1 MAANTQIGYFGSMS
15 RGVFVLLALLLPA
28 AAWAAQPV
36 PRADVL
42 LKALQNAGTPAAAR
56 AIEDQLDKLWSQSG
70 SPSADLLLERALAAA
85 GDKDYDTATAILVKL
100 TQAAPNFAEGWH
112 QRAEVAAL
120 REDFSDAMLSLQ
132 RTLALQPGQF
142 FALASLGSILE
153 EFGEKARALEAYRKA
168 LQLNP
173 YLEGIP
179 DRVRLLSR
187 EIEGQGI

>member
-1 MAANTQIGYFGSMS
+1 MS

-28 AAWAAQPV
+28 TVWAGQPV
-36 PRADVL
+36 SRADVL
-42 LKALQNAGTPAAAR
+42 LKALQTAGTPTAAR

-85 GDKDYDTATAILVKL
+85 GDRDYDTATRILVKL

-120 REDFSDAMLSLQ
+120 REDFHDAMLALQ
-132 RTLALQPGQF
+132 HTLALQPRHF

-153 EFGEKARALEAYRKA
+153 EFGDKARALEAYRKA
-168 LQLNP
+168 LALNP

-187 EIEGQGI
+187 ELEGQGI